1 VDPDTGHIIFAVP
14 TYITCGNHVPSDVR
28 AMLAVNVSNLQARA
42 PAGTGFVGTS
52 HTVEGLSSVLTVT
65 VGQWR
70 DPINQSAMNAFA
82 ADILDSVKDTV
93 VEGSVLYH
101 GLYETGLTPGIG
113 LSITGN
119 GYTTGWESLN
129 LSVTECE
136 LTWNQGQADQHTTV
150 LTCSNRRAHL
160 SAASFL
166 KPDRPIGGSII
177 PSEHGWN
184 PFGIFQPSFGQMY
197 QVNQAR
203 QAMQAEAY
211 DPSGGYAGFESTM
224 DFAGPG
230 KQRETAAQ
238 YNREIDKLTG
248 DYQPTQKERQHTR
261 RQAAEQAKAD
271 ERLNEA
277 IGEATSQRPQTQR
290 EQQRDRAYNEAIGEA
305 TSRGPEEAR
314 TQHARDFER
323 QAKMYNPAQ
332 RAEQAEKEKNPP
344 YEEGYRREE

>member
-1 VDPDTGHIIFAVP
+1 
-14 TYITCGNHVPSDVR
+14 
-28 AMLAVNVSNLQARA
+28 
-42 PAGTGFVGTS
+42 
-52 HTVEGLSSVLTVT
+52 
-65 VGQWR
+65 
-70 DPINQSAMNAFA
+70 
-82 ADILDSVKDTV
+82 
-93 VEGSVLYH
+93 
-101 GLYETGLTPGIG
+101 

-177 PSEHGWN
+177 PSENGWN
-184 PFGIFQPSFGQMY
+184 PFGIFQPSFAGMY
-197 QVNQAR
+197 QIGQAR
-203 QAMQAEAY
+203 QAQNAEAY
-211 DPSGGYAGFESTM
+211 DPSGGYAGFESTT
-224 DFAGPG
+224 DFARPRGQG
-230 KQRETAAQ
+230 LTASQ

-248 DYQPTQKERQHTR
+248 DYVPTQKEKQHAKR
-261 RQAAEQAKAD
+261 REAEQAKAD

-277 IGEATSQRPQTQR
+277 IGEATSQRPQTQK

-314 TQHARDFER
+314 TAHTRDFER
-323 QAKMYNPAQ
+323 QARMFNPSQ
-332 RAEQAEKEKNPP
+332 RAGQEPREPGQDFFSAPPLDANMTGQSAGQAPKEPAGKPGQMRTPTGEVVDDPQSAARLKRAQEMIKNQQDS
-344 YEEGYRREE
+344 GG